1 MTGDGNRD
9 TLIAPLW
16 SLKKV
21 DVLNSIQKLLKE
33 RNSYQGKMYKNV
45 FK

>member
-21 DVLNSIQKLLKE
+21 DALNSIQKLLKE
-33 RNSYQGKMYKNV
+33 RNSYQGKMYKNAL
-45 FK
+45 